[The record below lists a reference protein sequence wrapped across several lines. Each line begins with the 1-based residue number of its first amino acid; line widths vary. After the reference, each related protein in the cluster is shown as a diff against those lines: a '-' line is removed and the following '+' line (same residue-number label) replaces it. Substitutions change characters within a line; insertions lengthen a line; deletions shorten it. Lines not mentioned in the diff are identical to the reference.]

1 MVGIKS
7 YGEAHLLS
15 RNNKSFDGK
24 YPAIGKA
31 HARLP
36 HETVIDGEVVAL
48 DESGMPSFNALQNGS
63 ATAQRY
69 FYVFDVLVLAAYN
82 VMAEPLPARHEP
94 LFHQVVPR
102 RAEPIREAP
111 QFDAGLPD
119 LLRAVREQ
127 GLDGIVAGGLD
138 SAYEPGQPSGV
149 WRKMRVDRSQAFVI
163 GVYTLGGRHF
173 DALIFGYWEGD
184 RKCRI
189 L

>member
-111 QFDAGLPD
+111 NLTPAFPTCSGPSASRGWMESSPEVLTAPMSPVS
-119 LLRAVREQ
+119 LRA
-127 GLDGIVAGGLD
+127 
-138 SAYEPGQPSGV
+138 Y
-149 WRKMRVDRSQAFVI
+149 
-163 GVYTLGGRHF
+163 GGRCGS
-173 DALIFGYWEGD
+173 IG
-184 RKCRI
+184 RKRS
-189 L
+189 